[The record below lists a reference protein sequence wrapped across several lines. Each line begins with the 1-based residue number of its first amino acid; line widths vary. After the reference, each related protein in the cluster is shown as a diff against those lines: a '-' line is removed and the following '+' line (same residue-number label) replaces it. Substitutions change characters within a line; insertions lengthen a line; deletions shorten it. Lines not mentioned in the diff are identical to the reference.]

1 VVQHEA
7 GDLDKI
13 PHPRFIYDS
22 PDPVRIGLMKNLCR
36 DVANSL
42 AKSYDR
48 TFSIILFPPSFSSLQ
63 PSPIHAP
70 RKKLSS
76 SEGCA
81 LNIRFPENGDVFANA
96 HRLIVCFEGRVE
108 PVVASSFFKSAT
120 PRNPFASTSF
130 RTNS

>member
-1 VVQHEA
+1 
-7 GDLDKI
+7 
-13 PHPRFIYDS
+13 
-22 PDPVRIGLMKNLCR
+22 MKNLRRGCR
-36 DVANSL
+36 ELLGEVIRSDLQQHSL
-42 AKSYDR
+42 
-48 TFSIILFPPSFSSLQ
+48 PPIVSSLQ

-96 HRLIVCFEGRVE
+96 HRLIVSLGGKVE